1 MIIKS
6 FRWILRYVSVIGL
19 IAAVVLL
26 GVYLTLRFYLLPNI
40 HQYKDEIAARISNV
54 AQQRITIGDIRA
66 TWDKLHPVVATSNI
80 TIYDAQNRPALE
92 LEHIVATLSWKSLSS
107 LQPRLANLSIV
118 SPQLIVRRE
127 TTGDIF
133 VAGIPLS
140 GKGNPD
146 LANWLLRQGQINIKN
161 ASVIWQDDFRKAPP
175 LSLNQ
180 LDFRIDR
187 PLLSRLTGQHE
198 FSLHAVPSIGSTHPV
213 EINGQFYGNDVS
225 KTGDWHGNIRA
236 KLVDADL
243 SVWKQWLDYPFDLQ
257 SGFGTANLDMH
268 FDENRIDRIKSDV
281 ALRDVSSRLKQQN
294 KLLTLNRLMGQL
306 NLQQTKNTST
316 FEAKNIQ
323 LTTSNGLNI
332 RQGDVRYTHTLVNGR
347 PISDIALRLDS
358 IRLEA
363 LREFASYT
371 PFPAEHLAQLENM
384 APGGLLNML
393 NVRWKGD
400 DTRTLSYNINT
411 QFSDL
416 SLKANGTIPGFSKL
430 SGSMQ
435 ADEDRGILKLDSK
448 QAVLD
453 LKDILRWPVPLDVAK
468 GDISWRHEGNKLI
481 VSTREFNLANAHIS
495 GKLNAS
501 YTHGDNIKEGMLD
514 VEGNFGKGNAKY
526 ALFYYPIILGK
537 PTLHW
542 LDTSILSGR
551 AEDVKLI
558 IKGKLGDFPYVNAQ
572 NQLDPKL
579 GLFRVTA
586 KISDVELEYGIG
598 WPNIQGLGL
607 DMLFEGKR
615 MELNVNKGYIFRNQI
630 IKSKTTIPQLDA
642 DSPMLL
648 ISSEVT
654 GPVEDGVRF
663 VNESPVKLVTQG
675 FTDTLKTTGQGKL
688 LLDLKIPMQDLDA
701 SKYKGVYTVNNG
713 TIFAD
718 KEIGLPQ
725 LSKINGILNFTEN
738 SLTAQNIKAEILG
751 GPAQFTLKAGADK
764 VIHIAANGRVSDT
777 GLKQEFSHPLLAKLQ
792 GSTDWSGEVHVK
804 KPLMDMA
811 FRSNLYG
818 LAIKL
823 PDPVGKSA
831 EQAQPF
837 SLVKKQAS
845 ETRDSIQINYG
856 NSISG
861 ILWRQL
867 HDNHAVLERG
877 EIAINTQAQSP
888 SENGLTVRGKL
899 EELDADAWI
908 EALSNGTSNNKG
920 FSLPIHKADF
930 SIQKLTLYDRQ
941 LNNLNVIGKPNNDGI
956 DMNISSKEINGNVSW
971 LSEGNGKIIARLDQL
986 TIPTAQGHQQ
996 ATAASKEIRRQDKAY
1011 PALDVVAENFQ
1022 IGNKELGKLTLNAY
1036 ENDDDWVIQ
1045 KLNISN
1051 GDSTLD
1057 ADGVWQN
1064 WTRRPSTNIKFN
1076 LTTDNV
1082 GKTLK
1087 RFGQPDMVKAGQAE
1101 MSGQLQWPGSPHEF
1115 DASALSGNFTLD
1127 AKKGQIL
1134 KVQPG
1139 VGRLLG
1145 LLSLQS
1151 LPRRLTLDFRD
1162 LFSDGFAFDKI
1173 SASAQINNGVLR
1185 SNDFFM
1191 TGPAAEAHIKGE
1203 TNLKTETQNLNVK
1216 VVPHVSDTL
1225 SLAALAGGPIAG
1237 AAAFVAQKIL
1247 KDPLNKIAS
1256 SEYVI
1261 TGTWSNPQEV
1271 KSNKNEEKP
1280 NNNNPLQ

>member
-6 FRWILRYVSVIGL
+6 FRWILRYASIIGL
-19 IAAVVLL
+19 VAAIVLL
-26 GVYLTLRFYLLPNI
+26 GVYLVLRFYLLPNI

-92 LEHIVATLSWKSLSS
+92 FEHIVATLSWKSLSS
-107 LQPRLANLSIV
+107 LQPRLADLSIV
-118 SPQLIVRRE
+118 SPQLIIRRE
-127 TTGDIF
+127 TLGDIF

-140 GKGNPD
+140 GKSNPD

-198 FSLHAVPSIGSTHPV
+198 FSLHAVPSIGTTHPI

-225 KTGDWHGNIRA
+225 KTSDWHGDIRA

-281 ALRDVSSRLKQQN
+281 ALRDVSSRLKRQN
-294 KLLTLNRLMGQL
+294 KLLTLNRLVGQL

-323 LTTSNGLNI
+323 LTTSNGLDI
-332 RQGDVRYTHTLVNGR
+332 KQGDVRYTHALANGK
-347 PISDIALRLDS
+347 PVSDITLKLDS

-371 PFPAEHLAQLENM
+371 PIPAERLAQLEAM
-384 APGGLLNML
+384 APNGLLNRL
-393 NVRWKGD
+393 NLRWKGD
-400 DTRTLSYNINT
+400 DTRTLNYNINT

-416 SLKANGTIPGFSKL
+416 SLKASDAIPGFSNL
-430 SGSMQ
+430 SGNLQ
-435 ADEDRGILKLDSK
+435 ANEDRGTLMLDSK

-453 LKDILRWPVPLDVAK
+453 LKNILRWPVPLDVAK
-468 GDISWRHEGNKLI
+468 GDISWHHEGSKLI
-481 VSTREFNLANAHIS
+481 ISTREFSLANAHIS

-501 YTHGDNIKEGMLD
+501 YTHGDNIKEDMLD

-526 ALFYYPIILGK
+526 APFYYPIILGK

-586 KISDVELEYGIG
+586 KISDVELEYGTG
-598 WPNIQGLGL
+598 WPNVQGLGL
-607 DMLFEGKR
+607 DLLFEGKR
-615 MELNVNKGYIFRNQI
+615 MELNSHAGYIFRNKI
-630 IKSKTTIPQLDA
+630 IKSKTVIPQLDA
-642 DSPMLL
+642 DWPMLL
-648 ISSEVT
+648 ISSEVH
-654 GPVEDGVRF
+654 GPVEDGVRY

-675 FTDTLKTTGQGKL
+675 FTDNLRTAGQGKL
-688 LLDLKIPMQDLDA
+688 LLDLKIPMQDLEA
-701 SKYKGVYTVNNG
+701 AKYKGIYTITNG

-718 KEIGLPQ
+718 KDNGLPQ
-725 LSKINGILNFTEN
+725 LNNINGTLNFTES
-738 SLTAQNIKAEILG
+738 SLTATNVKTEALG
-751 GPAQFTLKAGADK
+751 GSAQFSLKTGADK
-764 VIHIAANGRVSDT
+764 AIRVSANGHITDS
-777 GLKQEFSHPLLAKLQ
+777 GIKQAIDHPLAKKLQ
-792 GSTDWSGEVHVK
+792 GGADWSGELVVK
-804 KPLMDMA
+804 KPLADLTI
-811 FRSNLYG
+811 RSDLSG
-818 LAIKL
+818 LAIQL
-823 PDPVGKSA
+823 PAPIGKPA
-831 EQAQPF
+831 EQAMPF
-837 SLVKKQAS
+837 SLIKKQTS
-845 ETRDSIQINYG
+845 ETRDSVQIGYG
-856 NSISG
+856 SAVSG
-861 ILWRQL
+861 ILIRQL
-867 HDNHAVLERG
+867 LPGKTLIERG
-877 EIAINTQAQSP
+877 DIAINTPAQTPVES
-888 SENGLTVRGKL
+888 GLAIRGKL
-899 EELDADAWI
+899 DELDADAWI
-908 EALSNGTSNNKG
+908 EALADNTHHKEDV
-920 FSLPIHKADF
+920 LPIQKADF
-930 SIQKLTLYDRQ
+930 HIQKLHLYNRQ
-941 LNNLNVIGKPNNDGI
+941 LNDLQIIAKPSQDSI
-956 DMNISSKEINGNVSW
+956 DMHVTSKEVDGSVSW
-971 LSEGNGKIIARLDQL
+971 HAEGNGKIVARLKQL
-986 TIPTAQGHQQ
+986 TIPSAQNNGDN
-996 ATAASKEIRRQDKAY
+996 ATASKEIHQQDKAY
-1011 PALDVVAENFQ
+1011 PALDVMAENFQ
-1022 IGNKELGKLTLNAY
+1022 VGDKQLGKLILNAY

-1045 KLNISN
+1045 KLNIAN
-1051 GDSTLD
+1051 NDSTLN
-1057 ADGVWQN
+1057 AEGVWQN
-1064 WTRRPSTNIKFN
+1064 WTRRPNTNIKFN
-1076 LTTDNV
+1076 LTSENI

-1087 RFGQPDMVKAGQAE
+1087 RFGQPDMIKGGEAT
-1101 MSGQLQWPGSPHEF
+1101 MNGQLQWPGSPHEF
-1115 DASALSGNFTLD
+1115 DAGALSGTFTLD

-1162 LFSDGFAFDKI
+1162 LFSEGFAFDKI
-1173 SASAQINNGVLR
+1173 NATAQISNGILR

-1191 TGPAAEAHIKGE
+1191 TGPAAEAVIKGE
-1203 TNLKTETQNLNVK
+1203 TNLKTETQNLNIK
-1216 VVPHVSDTL
+1216 VVPHVSDSL

-1247 KDPLNKIAS
+1247 KDPFNKIAS

-1261 TGTWSNPQEV
+1261 VGTWNNPQEV
-1271 KSNKNEEKP
+1271 KSEREDRKP
-1280 NNNNPLQ
+1280 NSNSPIR